1 MYFALVPEARLFEYI
16 ISDGKYVY
24 REKYPRDL
32 LGDGIEPIETTINNF
47 MSFLDRQ
54 NLQDEFIKNW
64 EVK

>member
-1 MYFALVPEARLFEYI
+1 MYLALVPEARLFEYI

-32 LGDGIEPIETTINNF
+32 LGDGIEPIEDTINNF

-54 NLQDEFIKNW
+54 NLLQTYTENW